1 MGLYQTKIFWTA
13 KKITNKRER
22 PLSEWKK
29 TFANNISDNRLISK
43 RHKELQVNTNQKKKN
58 NNMIKNG
65 LRLKETCFQRRH
77 TNGQQA
83 CARMLNITNHERN
96 ANQTT
101 MNYHLTPVRM
111 AIFKKTINNNGWRGC
126 RERGTLGQY
135 CGQCKLL
142 QSLWKTVQGFS
153 KS

>member
-58 NNMIKNG
+58 TTW
-65 LRLKETCFQRRH
+65 LKMDWDLKRH
-77 TNGQQA
+77 VSREDIQ
-83 CARMLNITNHERN
+83 M
-96 ANQTT
+96 ANR
-101 MNYHLTPVRM
+101 H
-111 AIFKKTINNNGWRGC
+111 
-126 RERGTLGQY
+126 
-135 CGQCKLL
+135 
-142 QSLWKTVQGFS
+142 VQGCS
-153 KS
+153 LNYDQRT